1 MIDGGRMAAVLLLAV
16 LVVMIHLAEGAATLP
31 LPASLPILSPATV
44 LTTLASSWIS
54 VMLHGCLHLWRSYA
68 ELIFDSPVASTSCI
82 SPKTVA

>member
-16 LVVMIHLAEGAATLP
+16 LVVMIHLAEGGYTA

-68 ELIFDSPVASTSCI
+68 ELTFDSSWWRLRPAS
-82 SPKTVA
+82 PLRL